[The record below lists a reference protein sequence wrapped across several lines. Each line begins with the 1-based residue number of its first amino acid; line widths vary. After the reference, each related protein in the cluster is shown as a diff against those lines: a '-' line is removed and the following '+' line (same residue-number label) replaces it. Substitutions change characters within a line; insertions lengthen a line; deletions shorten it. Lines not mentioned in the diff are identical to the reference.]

1 MAEKKSLLKEMRE
14 TFFLHPIAAHFSNG
28 LIPVAVL
35 YLMLTLPAGDQFFE
49 HTVEHLIIIV
59 LFAIPVS
66 FFSGIH
72 DWTTNYKRAKTPVFI
87 NKIRLSIV
95 LFVLVAAT
103 VVIRLSVP
111 EVMYH
116 NDWLHW
122 VYIAFLF
129 ATLPVV
135 TLLGHYGGKL
145 AGAAK
150 LAAARRKKDEA

>member
-1 MAEKKSLLKEMRE
+1 MAEKKSLLKEMKE
-14 TFFLHPIAAHFSNG
+14 SFFVHPVAAHFSNG

-35 YLMLTLPAGDQFFE
+35 YLLLTLPSSDPFFE

-72 DWTTNYKRAKTPVFI
+72 DWTVNYKRAKTPVFM
-87 NKIRLSIV
+87 NKIRLSFV
-95 LFVLVAAT
+95 LFGLVAFA
-103 VVIRLSVP
+103 VAIRLTVP
-111 EVMYH
+111 DVMYR

-122 VYIAFLF
+122 VYIVLLLAMM
-129 ATLPVV
+129 PVV

-150 LAAARRKKDEA
+150 MAAARRKK

>member
-1 MAEKKSLLKEMRE
+1 MAGKKSLLKEMRE

-35 YLMLTLPAGDQFFE
+35 YLMLTLPEGDQFFE

-72 DWTTNYKRAKTPVFI
+72 DWKINYKQAKTPIFI
-87 NKIRLSIV
+87 NKIRLSV
-95 LFVLVAAT
+95 LLFVLVAMT
-103 VVIRLSVP
+103 VAIRLSVP
-111 EVMYH
+111 EVMYQ

-122 VYIAFLF
+122 VYIALLF
-129 ATLPVV
+129 STLPVV

-150 LAAARRKKDEA
+150 MSAARRKK

>member
-1 MAEKKSLLKEMRE
+1 MKE

-35 YLMLTLPAGDQFFE
+35 YLMLTLPAGNQFFE
-49 HTVEHLIIIV
+49 RTVEHLIIIV
-59 LFAIPVS
+59 LLAIPVS
-66 FFSGIH
+66 FFSGLH
-72 DWTTNYKRAKTPVFI
+72 DWKKNYNRAKTPVFI

-95 LFVLVAAT
+95 LFVLVASA
-103 VVIRLSVP
+103 VAIRLSVP

-122 VYIAFLF
+122 IYIALLF
-129 ATLPVV
+129 TMLPVV

-150 LAAARRKKDEA
+150 MIAARRKK

>member
-1 MAEKKSLLKEMRE
+1 MAGKKSLLKEMKA

-35 YLMLTLPAGDQFFE
+35 YLLLTLPAGDPFFE
-49 HTVEHLIIIV
+49 RTVEHLIIIV

-66 FFSGIH
+66 FFSGIQ
-72 DWTTNYKRAKTPVFI
+72 DWTTNYKRAKTPVFVS
-87 NKIRLSIV
+87 KIRLSIV
-95 LFVLVAAT
+95 LFALVAAA
-103 VVIRLSVP
+103 VAIRLAVP
-111 EVMYH
+111 EVMYQ
-116 NDWLHW
+116 NNWLHW
-122 VYIAFLF
+122 VYIALLF

-150 LAAARRKKDEA
+150 LAAARRKK

>member
-1 MAEKKSLLKEMRE
+1 MAGKKSLLKDMKD

-35 YLMLTLPAGDQFFE
+35 YLVLTLPAGDQFFE

-59 LFAIPVS
+59 LLAIPVS
-66 FFSGIH
+66 FFSGLH
-72 DWTTNYKRAKTPVFI
+72 DWKKNYNRAKTPIFM

-122 VYIAFLF
+122 VYIALLF
-129 ATLPVV
+129 TTLPVV

-145 AGAAK
+145 SGAAK
-150 LAAARRKKDEA
+150 MAAARRKK